1 MKKYKIKIQGSEYE
15 VNIHSVKNNLARLT
29 VNEVDFDVEV
39 EDLTTKHT
47 KLTAGTVMK
56 TSTPTLQSSTPVV
69 KPSAPARNITHHIKS
84 PLPGIILDIK
94 VNPGD
99 KVKNGQLVM
108 ILEAMKMEN
117 IIEADKDGIIEA
129 INPSKGD
136 SVLEG
141 DVLFTI
147 K

>member
-1 MKKYKIKIQGSEYE
+1 MKKYKIKINGSEYE
-15 VNIHSVKNNLARLT
+15 VDIHSVENNLARLT
-29 VNEVDFDVEV
+29 VNEVEYEV
-39 EDLTTKHT
+39 EIEGLTTNPTRMST
-47 KLTAGTVMK
+47 KPVMK
-56 TSTPTLQSSTPVV
+56 TSVPTMQSSTPVV
-69 KPSAPARNITHHIKS
+69 KPSAPSNGNAHPVKS
-84 PLPGIILDIK
+84 PLPGVILDIK

-117 IIEADKDGIIEA
+117 NIEADKDGVIET
-129 INPSKGD
+129 INPAKGD